1 MIDWDKVTEVTPEQE
16 SEAAAKLLTAKLY
29 LADTAWYVT
38 RQIETGEEVP
48 EDIKAARLEA
58 YAELAE

>member
-1 MIDWDKVTEVTPEQE
+1 MIDWDKVTEVTPESE

-38 RQIETGEEVP
+38 RQIETGEAMP
-48 EDIKAARLEA
+48 EDVKAARLAA
-58 YAELAE
+58 YAALAK